1 MCVAQ
6 LQNSWISRPGFR
18 CLRQFKQNSVI
29 SRAMVSDGRQL
40 QNSVIS
46 RARVQMCV
54 AVTEF
59 SDI

>member
-1 MCVAQ
+1 MRQ
-6 LQNSWISRPGFR
+6 L
-18 CLRQFKQNSVI
+18 QNSVI
-29 SRAMVSDGRQL
+29 SRPRVQMCAAQL

-46 RARVQMCV
+46 RARVQMCA

>member
-1 MCVAQ
+1 MWQ
-6 LQNSWISRPGFR
+6 L
-18 CLRQFKQNSVI
+18 QNSVI
-29 SRAMVSDGRQL
+29 SRARVQMCAAQL